1 MSGPAAAPDRPA
13 GWADVAVI
21 GASAGGVGVLQE
33 LVTRLPADLGLALL
47 IVLHVPATGISVLR
61 DILARRTVLAVARAE
76 DGFPLA
82 RGVAVVAPTDHHM
95 LVDGNVVRL
104 SHGPLVNGH
113 RPAVDPTLETAART
127 FGPRTLGVL
136 LSGTLDDGAVGLAAV
151 RTAGGG
157 TAVQDPQEAPYPGMP
172 LAAIEAGVVDHV
184 LPTNG
189 LAELLTV
196 AGAGNHGPLAPIE
209 DRERLLLDDDV
220 EAGVVSAFT
229 CPNCGGALWER
240 QRNGVL
246 TFECRVGHRYSSAS
260 LFQKQGDNLDDALW
274 AAHRALLERADLA
287 RRMARRMLRA
297 GAGASAERFDRTAE
311 DAERRAT
318 IVYEALVRSR
328 QRPIAAPAGE
338 PDRTDAPDSVPR

>member
-151 RTAGGG
+151 RTAGGR

-172 LAAIEAGVVDHV
+172 LAAIEAGWSTTCCP
-184 LPTNG
+184 PTG
-189 LAELLTV
+189 S
-196 AGAGNHGPLAPIE
+196 PSCSRWQAPGTT
-209 DRERLLLDDDV
+209 
-220 EAGVVSAFT
+220 A
-229 CPNCGGALWER
+229 PW
-240 QRNGVL
+240 
-246 TFECRVGHRYSSAS
+246 
-260 LFQKQGDNLDDALW
+260 
-274 AAHRALLERADLA
+274 
-287 RRMARRMLRA
+287 RRSRI
-297 GAGASAERFDRTAE
+297 ASACCWTRTS
-311 DAERRAT
+311 RRAWCR
-318 IVYEALVRSR
+318 RSR
-328 QRPIAAPAGE
+328 APTAAVRCGSGSATG
-338 PDRTDAPDSVPR
+338 S